1 MNPVTGMARTFLD
14 WSVERKV
21 ILLLLAGIVVS
32 PLATFVLLQ
41 SEGPARATDYLIIL
55 IVASLILFVPFA
67 KWASHVLALRSIR
80 ELNDQ
85 CRLLKEGKWDLAPLP
100 PDEAD
105 GHDFQT
111 LKRNMHWMGHTL
123 ASRERKL
130 RAAMKE
136 LASAHRRIGESL
148 DYARLIQTSFLPDR
162 AALFDYLPDHFLFWE
177 QRDAVGGDAYWL
189 KPAGDG
195 FFLGVLDCT
204 GHGVPG
210 AFMTLIVA
218 SLLERAAEGT
228 ASPAEVLGRMN
239 RLIKEALGQD
249 ESGSRSDDG
258 MDCSL
263 CHIPSSGGG
272 LVFAGANSPL
282 YVQDGAGARMIRGD
296 RCGLGYVRSDP
307 AFLFTD
313 VAVALPP
320 GSRIFLAS
328 DGLTDQVG
336 GERGFPYGKRRFL
349 EFVEQRRGTPIAALG
364 ADLAAELQRYQGG
377 ESRRDDVTVIGF
389 EL

>member
-1 MNPVTGMARTFLD
+1 MNPFSAMARAFLD
-14 WSVERKV
+14 WSVERKM
-21 ILLLLAGIVVS
+21 ILLILAGIVIS
-32 PLATFVLLQ
+32 PLGTFVLLQ
-41 SEGPARATDYLIIL
+41 SEGPAKATNYLIVL

-67 KWASHVLALRSIR
+67 KWVSHVLALRSIR

-85 CRLLKEGKWDLAPLP
+85 CRLLKEGKWDHSPLP
-100 PDEAD
+100 PDEAG
-105 GHDFQT
+105 GHDFLT

-123 ASRERKL
+123 ASREHKL
-130 RAAMKE
+130 QAAMKQ
-136 LASAHRRIGESL
+136 LATAHRQIGESL

-162 AALFDYLPDHFLFWE
+162 AALSDYLPDHFLFWE

-189 KPAGDG
+189 KAAGDG
-195 FFLGVLDCT
+195 FFLGVIDCT

-210 AFMTLIVA
+210 AFMTLIVV
-218 SLLERAAEGT
+218 SLLEKAAENT
-228 ASPAEVLGRMN
+228 VSPAEVLGRMN
-239 RLIKEALGQD
+239 RLIKEALGQG

-263 CHIPSSGGG
+263 CHISSAGGG

-282 YVQDGAGARMIRGD
+282 YVQDGAGARIVRGD

-307 AFLFTD
+307 AFRFTD
-313 VAVALPP
+313 VPVELHP

-336 GERGFPYGKRRFL
+336 GERGFSYGKRRFL
-349 EFVEQRRGTPIAALG
+349 EFIEQKGGTPIAALG